1 MRPSFLEEKRLSN
14 EVEPAS
20 GQFIGRFA
28 FWFALLYLGLILGAT
43 AGCEIPIPPGPTPTP
58 DPPPVVVT
66 TGLRVLLVRETDDR
80 TLPAEQQ
87 AIFTSAPFRKF
98 LRESKATLRVWD
110 DEVDAANESDADFR
124 KMLELP
130 RSGLPWI
137 VVAGGSKTI
146 SQPLP
151 KTVAEVQALIAGA
164 K

>member
-1 MRPSFLEEKRLSN
+1 MRPRYLDRFGIDRLDAWLFAMLLCWTVALGCSIPLP
-14 EVEPAS
+14 PA
-20 GQFIGRFA
+20 
-28 FWFALLYLGLILGAT
+28 
-43 AGCEIPIPPGPTPTP
+43 PTPEP
-58 DPPPVVVT
+58 MPKPPPVVVKA
-66 TGLRVLLVRETDDR
+66 GLRVLLVRETNDR
-80 TLPAEQQ
+80 LPAEQQ

-98 LRESKATLRVWD
+98 IRESKATLRVWD
-110 DEVDAANESDADFR
+110 DDVDATNETDADFR

-137 VVAGGSKTI
+137 VVAGGGKTI

>member
-1 MRPSFLEEKRLSN
+1 MRPHYLDRCGIDDR
-14 EVEPAS
+14 V
-20 GQFIGRFA
+20 
-28 FWFALLYLGLILGAT
+28 LLVSLLLVI
-43 AGCEIPIPPGPTPTP
+43 GCEIPLPPTPGPTPEPT
-58 DPPPVVVT
+58 PVVVT
-66 TGLRVLLVRETDDR
+66 TGLRVLLVRETNDR
-80 TLPAEQQ
+80 LPAEQQ

-98 LRESKATLRVWD
+98 IRDSKATLRVWD
-110 DEVDAANESDADFR
+110 DEVDAANETDADFR

-151 KTVAEVQALIAGA
+151 KTLADVESLIAGA

>member
-1 MRPSFLEEKRLSN
+1 MQPNFLKEKRLTN

-20 GQFIGRFA
+20 DQFIGRCA
-28 FWFALLYLGLILGAT
+28 FWFAVLYLCLILGAI
-43 AGCEIPIPPGPTPTP
+43 AGCEIPNPPVPTP

-66 TGLRVLLVRETDDR
+66 TRLRVLLVRETNDR
-80 TLPAEQQ
+80 LPAEQQ

-98 LRESKATLRVWD
+98 IRESKATLRVWD
-110 DEVDAANESDADFR
+110 DDVDAANESDAEFR
-124 KMLELP
+124 KMLDLP
-130 RSGLPWI
+130 RFGLPWI